1 MFLRALK
8 KTASKLLN
16 YGKCVKRSTV
26 IIAECNEVKGK
37 LNVMAVV
44 SVLEPELDLTY
55 SDANKKKNK
64 QQLSFIYFLI
74 FGFSSF
80 P

>member
-44 SVLEPELDLTY
+44 SVLEPELDR
-55 SDANKKKNK
+55 SD
-64 QQLSFIYFLI
+64 I
-74 FGFSSF
+74 F
-80 P
+80 